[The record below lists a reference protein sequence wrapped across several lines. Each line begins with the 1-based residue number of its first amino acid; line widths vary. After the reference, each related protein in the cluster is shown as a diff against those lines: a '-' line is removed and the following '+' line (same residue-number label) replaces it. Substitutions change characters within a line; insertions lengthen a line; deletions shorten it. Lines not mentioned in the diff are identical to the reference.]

1 MRGRE
6 RAGRIGARAVPT
18 IPAFTIASYAASGIL
33 AACFVLA
40 AVATWTNVSAQ
51 LTQGVPVA
59 GNELAIANA
68 VLSGCASYAAF
79 AFLAFA
85 AGTVYRGFGRYSAAG
100 GDSSGGSV
108 GDDVS
113 AGELGD
119 PETDEDAFWDEDT
132 QEAESPQ
139 DSGTQSTGTPRASND
154 LSGQERDPQDKKDT
168 EGRKNTGDDDTS
180 VYCADLNRLFAVRQ
194 TVSLDQALRSV
205 YTR

>member
-6 RAGRIGARAVPT
+6 RAGGIGARAVPA

-51 LTQGVPVA
+51 LAQGVPVA

-85 AGTVYRGFGRYSAAG
+85 AGTVYRNLGRYSAAD

-108 GDDVS
+108 DGDAS
-113 AGELGD
+113 ASELSD

-132 QEAESPQ
+132 QEAESQ
-139 DSGTQSTGTPRASND
+139 DSATQNAGALRASDD
-154 LSGQERDPQDKKDT
+154 LGGQGRDPQDKKDAK
-168 EGRKNTGDDDTS
+168 GRKSTGDDDTS